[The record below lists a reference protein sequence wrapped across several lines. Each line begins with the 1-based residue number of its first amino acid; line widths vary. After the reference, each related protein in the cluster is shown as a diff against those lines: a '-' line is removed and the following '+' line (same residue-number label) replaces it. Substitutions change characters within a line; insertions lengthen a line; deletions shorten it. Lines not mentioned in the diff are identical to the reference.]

1 MITVVIEIVILCFF
15 FYKCNVAI
23 DNNPQR
29 KRFYKVM
36 TGIVYM
42 VTSLASTVLLV
53 VFDEKIFLYTCASF
67 LIAIGYW
74 LSAMNPN
81 LRDIFAQ
88 WLFAGIFLFVAY
100 SIRYEHKVI
109 AIILA
114 IWMGS
119 FMINVMV
126 EGIKNMIHG
135 IDPDIPEKKKGI
147 SSFTLLKWAFKIWRF
162 W

>member
-53 VFDEKIFLYTCASF
+53 V
-67 LIAIGYW
+67 
-74 LSAMNPN
+74 
-81 LRDIFAQ
+81 AQ